1 MNRDILTENRIGS
14 NSVMVLTELEK
25 DKFEYLPYNW
35 STISEILDYYNLKG
49 KGSIQD
55 IALEQEDIV
64 FFKKYFKN
72 KFETIKE
79 QEEINVRIKICL

>member
-25 DKFEYLPYNW
+25 DKFEDLPYNW